1 MARASSPAGGIDPR
15 YPEAFQR
22 GGAASAPVVD
32 GAPAV
37 RPRESTPRPA
47 PGSAPVPRERPGDAP
62 ARIERAT
69 DAELALPA
77 DERHFELIV
86 AGNPWLRSLWA
97 VGVIATLAGFGLTI
111 YAEFA
116 FSVTPSSGIYD
127 PSFYVVPRIAQAA
140 ALPLVIAGV
149 IALVAATA
157 LRIVAWRPSRVTE
170 VSAE

>member
-1 MARASSPAGGIDPR
+1 MARTSSSESGIDPR

-22 GGAASAPVVD
+22 GGAAAAPVV
-32 GAPAV
+32 
-37 RPRESTPRPA
+37 ESASALRSPTASPA
-47 PGSAPVPRERPGDAP
+47 PSSRDVSAPDLSRRVASADA
-62 ARIERAT
+62 
-69 DAELALPA
+69 ALETFA

-97 VGVIATLAGFGLTI
+97 VGAIATLAGFALTV

-116 FSVTPSSGIYD
+116 FSATPSSGIYD
-127 PSFYVVPRIAQAA
+127 PSFYVVPRIAEAA

-157 LRIVAWRPSRVTE
+157 LRIVAWRPSRVTAVISE
-170 VSAE
+170 Q